1 MSDPAASTN
10 STTSKPPGHDIFCT
24 PDNSDFVSK
33 VPYQSLSKTDHEI
46 RLLKILPDS
55 GSGFVECE
63 LLPAVSLA
71 TVHNQY
77 LALSYCAGS
86 AKNTKPIKVNGV
98 NSNVFANLH
107 HALTIARHYWETH
120 AELPEFLLWVDQICI
135 NQFDIA
141 ERSHQVGFMRDIY
154 HNAKTTLICLS
165 NSERNGDG
173 LRWLAELK
181 DIVAQRTIND
191 FDRFTTDCNMGFAKG
206 MTGFFDIATSSWWER
221 AWVFQEF
228 MVSRHATFL
237 YGRYAMPHDD
247 LSELASAI
255 CSFIDCISVAR
266 LLKNRLPTL
275 KESPY
280 VGQQMLNS
288 AENIGRMLTARR
300 EEHNTNDLERLL
312 IYTRHCKASDERDRI
327 YSVLGLA
334 SPGYGIMP
342 DYSPEND
349 IMKLLVET
357 TRSIIVFEDSL
368 SVLSNLEWFRESK
381 NESAQL
387 PSWVIDWRRVI
398 LPIPGPQYNQKPE
411 MSYFTNHKM
420 TAGSI
425 DPSFAVVPHPERP
438 GTTTTTLQVWGF
450 LLDTGFQKVEWH
462 EYEEWKGFQS
472 LSSIY
477 EGSQHH
483 IIESSF
489 RVSRDQELWILCG
502 ARQPFLLSRC
512 SYGYRIYIHVKPM
525 NCIYEYGVMKFPRL
539 MDHQGTYDMNKMDW
553 RRITIF

>member
-1 MSDPAASTN
+1 MSDPVASTN
-10 STTSKPPGHDIFCT
+10 SAAGKPPGHDIFCT
-24 PDNSDFVSK
+24 PENSDFVSK
-33 VPYQSLSKTDHEI
+33 VPYHSLSKTDHEI

-77 LALSYCAGS
+77 LALSYYAGS

-98 NSNVFANLH
+98 KSNVFANLH

-120 AELPEFLLWVDQICI
+120 AELPEFLLWADQICI
-135 NQFDIA
+135 NQFDLA

-165 NSERNGDG
+165 TSERNGDG
-173 LRWLAELK
+173 MRWFAELK
-181 DIVAQRTIND
+181 DIVAQGTII
-191 FDRFTTDCNMGFAKG
+191 DCLITNSYTGFAKG
-206 MTGFFDIATSSWWER
+206 MTGFFDIATSPWWGR

-237 YGRYAMPHDD
+237 YGRYVMPHDD

-255 CSFIDCISVAR
+255 CSIIESTSVAR
-266 LLKNRLPTL
+266 LVKNRLPPL
-275 KESPY
+275 KESRY
-280 VGQQMLNS
+280 VGHQMLKS
-288 AENIGRMLTARR
+288 AENIGRMLTVRR
-300 EEHNTNDLERLL
+300 EEHNTNDLKRLL
-312 IYTRHCKASDERDRI
+312 IYTRHCNASDERDRI

-342 DYSPEND
+342 DYSPDND

-387 PSWVIDWRRVI
+387 PSWVIDWRHVI
-398 LPIPGPQYNQKPE
+398 FPILGPPNNHKPE
-411 MSYFTNHKM
+411 MGYFTNHKM

-425 DPSFAVVPHPERP
+425 DPSFAVVPHPGCP
-438 GTTTTTLQVWGF
+438 GTTTTTLQVWGI
-450 LLDTGFQKVEWH
+450 LLDTGFQKVEWP
-462 EYEEWKGFQS
+462 ENKEWKGFQS
-472 LSSIY
+472 ISCIY
-477 EGSQHH
+477 KGSQHY
-483 IIESSF
+483 IIESF
-489 RVSRDQELWILCG
+489 FPVRREQELWILCG

-512 SYGYRIYIHVKPM
+512 SYGYRIYIHVKLK
-525 NCIYEYGVMKFPRL
+525 NSIYEDGVMKFPRL